1 MSLLVVGLNH
11 RTVPVEL
18 LERMTVPEERL
29 AKALHDLAAREHLLE
44 VVLLSTCNRTEIY
57 ARCTHFHAAVGDVR
71 DFLAAHSGADPDE
84 FADHLYTY
92 YDEAAVA
99 HLFSVAAGLD
109 SMIVGESEILGQVR
123 DAWQTAVREQTAP
136 QLLSR
141 MFKHAV
147 ESGKRVRTETGIS
160 RHPVSIPSAAVAVA
174 AEHLGDLDGA
184 RVLVIGAGQ
193 MGSGLASTLRSRGVA
208 EVVVANRTLERAERL
223 ATTIGA
229 RAIPLTD
236 IADTLVDTDV
246 LLTSTASSEVLVE
259 RAMVEMVMA
268 CRDGKPLLVVD
279 VALPRDVDP
288 GVGDIPDVTLLD
300 LDDLKEYA
308 QRSAERRRGEIGK
321 VRAILA
327 AEIERYRARTRR
339 ARGRAARHVAA
350 RARRR
355 RAPGE
360 LERFR
365 AKLAKLDPDARPRR
379 RDHPGCGQQAA
390 ARAHGARE
398 GRGRNTARRLLRRR
412 PRLALRPP
420 DRADGRI
427 RVIRIRDARER
438 ARAVASRA
446 RRRAARPRR
455 RVRAGD
461 HDRRSR
467 PDLRAARDRRAGR
480 VHEGSA
486 TGGPRRPRRR
496 RRALRQGPADRDTA
510 GARARDR
517 SRARRPP

>member
-18 LERMTVPEERL
+18 LERMTVPEDKL
-29 AKALHDLAAREHLLE
+29 AKALHDLSAREHLLE

-71 DFLAAHSGADPDE
+71 DFLASHSGADPDE

-123 DAWQTAVREQTAP
+123 EAWQTAVREQTAP

-174 AEHLGDLDGA
+174 SEQLGDLDGA
-184 RVLVIGAGQ
+184 RVLVVGAGQ

-208 EVVVANRTLERAERL
+208 DVVVANRTFERAEHL
-223 ATTIGA
+223 AATIGA
-229 RAIPLTD
+229 TAIPLVD
-236 IADTLVDTDV
+236 IADALVESDV

-268 CRDGKPLLVVD
+268 CRDGKPLLVLD

-327 AEIERYRARTRR
+327 AEIERYRAE
-339 ARGRAARHVAA
+339 RAAREVGPLVTSLRDAA
-350 RARRR
+350 EDMRR
-355 RAPGE
+355 GE

-365 AKLAKLDPDARPRR
+365 AKLSKLDPDARDLIDAITQGVINKLLHEPTVRVKEAAGTPRG
-379 RDHPGCGQQAA
+379 DYYADA
-390 ARAHGARE
+390 
-398 GRGRNTARRLLRRR
+398 
-412 PRLALRPP
+412 LASLF
-420 DRADGRI
+420 
-427 RVIRIRDARER
+427 
-438 ARAVASRA
+438 
-446 RRRAARPRR
+446 
-455 RVRAGD
+455 
-461 HDRRSR
+461 
-467 PDLRAARDRRAGR
+467 DLPTEPT
-480 VHEGSA
+480 VESE
-486 TGGPRRPRRR
+486 
-496 RRALRQGPADRDTA
+496 
-510 GARARDR
+510 
-517 SRARRPP
+517 

>member
-84 FADHLYTY
+84 FGDHLYTY

-123 DAWQTAVREQTAP
+123 DAWQAAVREQTAP

-174 AEHLGDLDGA
+174 AEYLGDLDGA
-184 RVLVIGAGQ
+184 RVLVIGAGH
-193 MGSGLASTLRSRGVA
+193 MGSGLASTLRSRGVSN
-208 EVVVANRTLERAERL
+208 VVVANRTFDRAERL
-223 ATTIGA
+223 AADIGA
-229 RAIPLTD
+229 TAVPLVD

-288 GVGDIPDVTLLD
+288 GVGDIADVTLLD

-308 QRSAERRRGEIGK
+308 QRSAERRRSEIGK

-327 AEIERYRARTRR
+327 AEIERYRAE
-339 ARGRAARHVAA
+339 RAAREVGPLVTSLRELAEDV
-350 RARRR
+350 RR
-355 RAPGE
+355 GE

-365 AKLAKLDPDARPRR
+365 SKLAKLDPE
-379 RDHPGCGQQAA
+379 
-390 ARAHGARE
+390 ARE
-398 GRGRNTARRLLRRR
+398 LVDAITQGVVNKLLHEPTVRVKDAAGTPRGDYYADA
-412 PRLALRPP
+412 LASLF
-420 DRADGRI
+420 
-427 RVIRIRDARER
+427 
-438 ARAVASRA
+438 
-446 RRRAARPRR
+446 
-455 RVRAGD
+455 
-461 HDRRSR
+461 
-467 PDLRAARDRRAGR
+467 DLPTEPT
-480 VHEGSA
+480 VESE
-486 TGGPRRPRRR
+486 
-496 RRALRQGPADRDTA
+496 
-510 GARARDR
+510 
-517 SRARRPP
+517 

>member
-1 MSLLVVGLNH
+1 MSFLVVGLNH

-18 LERMTVPEERL
+18 LERMTVAEEQL
-29 AKALHDLAAREHLLE
+29 AKALHDLGAREHLLE
-44 VVLLSTCNRTEIY
+44 VVVLSTCNRTEIY

-123 DAWQTAVREQTAP
+123 DAWQAAVREETAP

-193 MGSGLASTLRSRGVA
+193 MGTGLASTLRARGVA
-208 EVVVANRTLERAERL
+208 EVFVANRTLERAQRL
-223 ATTIGA
+223 AGEIGA
-229 RAIPLTD
+229 HAIPLTD

-246 LLTSTASSEVLVE
+246 LLTSTASTEVLVE

-268 CRDGKPLLVVD
+268 CRNGRRLLVVD

-288 GVGDIPDVTLLD
+288 GVGDVPDVTLLD

-308 QRSAERRRGEIGK
+308 QRSAERRRAEIGK
-321 VRAILA
+321 VREILA
-327 AEIERYRARTRR
+327 AEIERYRAE
-339 ARGRAARHVAA
+339 RAAREVAPLVTSL
-350 RARRR
+350 RVLGEDVR
-355 RAPGE
+355 RAE
-360 LERFR
+360 LDRFR
-365 AKLAKLDPDARPRR
+365 AKLARLDPDAQELVEAITQ
-379 RDHPGCGQQAA
+379 GLV
-390 ARAHGARE
+390 
-398 GRGRNTARRLLRRR
+398 NKLLHE
-412 PRLALRPP
+412 PTV
-420 DRADGRI
+420 
-427 RVIRIRDARER
+427 RVK
-438 ARAVASRA
+438 
-446 RRRAARPRR
+446 
-455 RVRAGD
+455 
-461 HDRRSR
+461 
-467 PDLRAARDRRAGR
+467 
-480 VHEGSA
+480 
-486 TGGPRRPRRR
+486 
-496 RRALRQGPADRDTA
+496 DTA
-510 GARARDR
+510 GTPRGDYYADALASLFDLPTEP
-517 SRARRPP
+517 SVESE

>member
-18 LERMTVPEERL
+18 LERMTVPEDRL
-29 AKALHDLAAREHLLE
+29 AKALHDLSAREHLLE

-71 DFLAAHSGADPDE
+71 DFLASHSGADPDE

-123 DAWQTAVREQTAP
+123 EAWQTAVREQTAP

-174 AEHLGDLDGA
+174 SEQLGDLDGA
-184 RVLVIGAGQ
+184 RALVVGAGQ
-193 MGSGLASTLRSRGVA
+193 MGSGLASTLRSRGVVD
-208 EVVVANRTLERAERL
+208 VVVANRTFERAEHL

-229 RAIPLTD
+229 TAIPLVD

-268 CRDGKPLLVVD
+268 CRDGKPLLVLD

-327 AEIERYRARTRR
+327 AEIERYRAE
-339 ARGRAARHVAA
+339 RAAREVGPLVTSLRDAA
-350 RARRR
+350 EDMRR
-355 RAPGE
+355 GE

-365 AKLAKLDPDARPRR
+365 AKLAKLDPDARDLIDAITQGVVNKLLHEPTVRVKEAAGTPRG
-379 RDHPGCGQQAA
+379 DYYADA
-390 ARAHGARE
+390 
-398 GRGRNTARRLLRRR
+398 
-412 PRLALRPP
+412 LASLF
-420 DRADGRI
+420 
-427 RVIRIRDARER
+427 
-438 ARAVASRA
+438 
-446 RRRAARPRR
+446 
-455 RVRAGD
+455 
-461 HDRRSR
+461 
-467 PDLRAARDRRAGR
+467 DLPTEPT
-480 VHEGSA
+480 VESE
-486 TGGPRRPRRR
+486 
-496 RRALRQGPADRDTA
+496 
-510 GARARDR
+510 
-517 SRARRPP
+517 

>member
-18 LERMTVPEERL
+18 LERMTVREDAL
-29 AKALHDLAAREHLLE
+29 AKALHDLASREHLLE

-123 DAWQTAVREQTAP
+123 DAWQAAVHEETAP

-174 AEHLGDLDGA
+174 SEYLGDLGGA
-184 RVLVIGAGQ
+184 RVLVIGAGA

-208 EVVVANRTLERAERL
+208 EVVVANRTIERARDLAER
-223 ATTIGA
+223 IGA
-229 RAIPLTD
+229 SAIPLTD
-236 IADTLVDTDV
+236 IADTLVDADV

-288 GVGDIPDVTLLD
+288 GVGDVPDVTLLD

-308 QRSAERRRGEIGK
+308 GRSAERRRGEIGK

-327 AEIERYRARTRR
+327 AEIERYRAE
-339 ARGRAARHVAA
+339 RAAREVGPLVTSLRELGEDVRQA
-350 RARRR
+350 
-355 RAPGE
+355 E

-365 AKLAKLDPDARPRR
+365 AKLGRLDPDARALVEAITQGVVNKLLHEPTVRVKDAAGTPRG
-379 RDHPGCGQQAA
+379 DYYADA
-390 ARAHGARE
+390 
-398 GRGRNTARRLLRRR
+398 
-412 PRLALRPP
+412 LASLF
-420 DRADGRI
+420 
-427 RVIRIRDARER
+427 
-438 ARAVASRA
+438 
-446 RRRAARPRR
+446 
-455 RVRAGD
+455 
-461 HDRRSR
+461 
-467 PDLRAARDRRAGR
+467 DLSTEST
-480 VHEGSA
+480 VESE
-486 TGGPRRPRRR
+486 
-496 RRALRQGPADRDTA
+496 
-510 GARARDR
+510 
-517 SRARRPP
+517 